1 MRRSNAGAPN
11 REQFG
16 LMQYP
21 HKTQKPSNSGDSDQE
36 SEDRYLS
43 PVEAIV
49 VGQSCLAM
57 M

>member
-11 REQFG
+11 REQFC
-16 LMQYP
+16 LVQYP
-21 HKTQKPSNSGDSDQE
+21 HNTQKPGYSGDSDQE
-36 SEDRYLS
+36 SEYRYLS

-49 VGQSCLAM
+49 LWQSCLAM